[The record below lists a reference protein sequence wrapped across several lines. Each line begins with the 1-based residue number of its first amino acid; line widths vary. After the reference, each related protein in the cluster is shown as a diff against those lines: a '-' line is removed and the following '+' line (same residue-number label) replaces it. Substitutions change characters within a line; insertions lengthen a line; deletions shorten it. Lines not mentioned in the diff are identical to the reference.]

1 MYSYRDGKHNDQLQ
15 NHLLLDI
22 FKINAANTN
31 CTLLTAKL
39 EVGSGIFYPE
49 TGYSST
55 QISRILRDA
64 CNFKPNASND
74 YDTGNMLTLTNFGSL
89 YGLIYFDL
97 HYVNEAVSMDNTV
110 LTLHYRLNIPAT
122 ADYRIYA
129 LVLNEEDVILET
141 KLSLS
146 KFLKNE

>member
-1 MYSYRDGKHNDQLQ
+1 M
-15 NHLLLDI
+15 
-22 FKINAANTN
+22 
-31 CTLLTAKL
+31 
-39 EVGSGIFYPE
+39 
-49 TGYSST
+49 
-55 QISRILRDA
+55 DA
-64 CNFKPNASND
+64 CNFKLNASND